1 MTKFYYKTLIFSMQ
15 GAFKHIYPEAQIEK
29 ELNKL
34 GDLGW
39 ELVSHAFMP
48 NAVNVVIVLKNTEV
62 NLS

>member
-1 MTKFYYKTLIFSMQ
+1 MQ
-15 GAFKHIYPEAQIEK
+15 GAFKNIYPEAQIEK
-29 ELNKL
+29 ELNRL

-39 ELVSHAFMP
+39 ELVSHTFMP